1 MNKSLQ
7 GVLIVLAAAF
17 VLMMGFT
24 TVLLSKQ
31 AFAPAQPATAQ
42 PVLAPGG
49 GDEEETPINTIQV
62 TAQGT
67 VRVEPDIAYITLGVQ
82 SQAKTAEDSQAANT
96 EKMTALYQ
104 ALEQLGIAE
113 KDYYTSQYNVNPNYT
128 YTDNTQR
135 ITGYTTTN
143 MIEVTMR
150 DLSQIGTLLDAAAK
164 AGMNQAY
171 SLQFGLENP
180 DAAGLDALQT
190 ALSNADTKAKLM
202 AETTGVQIVRIL
214 SVKDSVV
221 STTTPN
227 YRYEYAKPEA
237 AYDAAASVPVSS
249 GTMEVTMQASIVYKI
264 K

>member
-1 MNKSLQ
+1 MNKGLQ
-7 GVLIVLAAAF
+7 SVLVVLAAAF
-17 VLMMGFT
+17 VLMMGIA
-24 TVLLSKQ
+24 VALLGKQ
-31 AFAPAQPATAQ
+31 AFAAQPAAQ
-42 PVLAPGG
+42 PVLAPVS

-82 SQAKTAEDSQAANT
+82 SQAKTAEDSQAANM
-96 EKMTALYQ
+96 EKMTALYE
-104 ALEQLGIAE
+104 ALKQLGIEE
-113 KDYYTSQYNVNPNYT
+113 KDYYTSQYNVNPDYT

-135 ITGYTTTN
+135 VTGYTTTN

-150 DLSQIGTLLDAAAK
+150 DLDKIGTLLDAAAK

-180 DAAGLDALQT
+180 DAAGLDALET
-190 ALSNADTKAKLM
+190 ALHNADAKAKLM

-221 STTTPN
+221 STATPYNN
-227 YRYEYAKPEA
+227 YRYAAPEA
-237 AYDAAASVPVSS
+237 AYDTAAASVPVSS
-249 GTMEVTMQASIVYKI
+249 GTMEVTMQASVVYEI

>member
-31 AFAPAQPATAQ
+31 AFAPVQPAAAQ

-128 YTDNTQR
+128 YTDNTQH

-249 GTMEVTMQASIVYKI
+249 GTMEVTMQASIVYEI

>member
-1 MNKSLQ
+1 MNKGLQ
-7 GVLIVLAAAF
+7 SVLVVLAAAF
-17 VLMMGFT
+17 VLMMGIA
-24 TVLLSKQ
+24 VALLGKQ
-31 AFAPAQPATAQ
+31 AFATQPAAQ
-42 PVLAPGG
+42 PVLAPVS

-82 SQAKTAEDSQAANT
+82 SQSKTAEASQAANM

-113 KDYYTSQYNVNPNYT
+113 RDYYTSQYNVNPDYT

-135 ITGYTTTN
+135 VTGYTTTN

-150 DLSQIGTLLDAAAK
+150 DLDQIGTLLDAAAK

-171 SLQFGLENP
+171 SLKFGLENP
-180 DAAGLDALQT
+180 DAAGLEALKT
-190 ALSNADTKAKLM
+190 ALSNADAKAKLM
-202 AETTGVQIVRIL
+202 AETTGVQIVRML
-214 SVKDSVV
+214 SIKDSVV
-221 STTTPN
+221 STATPYNN
-227 YRYEYAKPEA
+227 YRYAAAEA
-237 AYDAAASVPVSS
+237 AYDTAASVPVSS
-249 GTMEVTMQASIVYKI
+249 GTMEVTMQASIVYEI

>member
-1 MNKSLQ
+1 MNKGLQ
-7 GVLIVLAAAF
+7 SVLVVLAAAF
-17 VLMMGFT
+17 VLMMGIA
-24 TVLLSKQ
+24 VALLGKQ
-31 AFAPAQPATAQ
+31 AFAQAQPTAQ
-42 PVLAPGG
+42 QVMAPISGN
-49 GDEEETPINTIQV
+49 DEETPINTIQV

-82 SQAKTAEDSQAANT
+82 SQAKTAEASQAANL
-96 EKMTALYQ
+96 EKMTALYE
-104 ALEQLGIAE
+104 ALKQLGIEE
-113 KDYYTSQYNVNPNYT
+113 KDYYTSQYSVNPDYT
-128 YTDNTQR
+128 YSGNTQR

-150 DLSQIGTLLDAAAK
+150 DLTEIGTLLDVAAK

-180 DAAGLDALQT
+180 DAAGLEALKT
-190 ALSNADTKAKLM
+190 ALSNADVKAKLM

-221 STTTPN
+221 STVNPYNN
-227 YRYEYAKPEA
+227 YRYAAAEA
-237 AYDAAASVPVSS
+237 AYDAAAAVPVSS
-249 GTMEVTMQASIVYKI
+249 GTMEVTMQASVVYEI